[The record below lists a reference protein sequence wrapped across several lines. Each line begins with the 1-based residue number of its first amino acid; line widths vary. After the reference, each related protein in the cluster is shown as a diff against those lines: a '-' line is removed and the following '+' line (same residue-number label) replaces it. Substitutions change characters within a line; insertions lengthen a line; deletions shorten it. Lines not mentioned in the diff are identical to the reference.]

1 MPFPFENLEIHG
13 FQEVLGLVKIQS
25 KTRAIREFLRMAAD
39 RGTNIYRISEWH
51 SDCELPNRGTARSCL
66 NQYLIRGG
74 IIMSPRFYGFLW
86 VLCWVSAGI
95 IWLAGVFTMLA
106 AVGFGFIAFGLVFV
120 GMMCV
125 LPAHVSHPAA
135 KRVKLSGVARQPRDA
150 QEKHHEAA
158 SNPIHFPAHMR
169 FH

>member
-1 MPFPFENLEIHG
+1 M
-13 FQEVLGLVKIQS
+13 KIQS

-86 VLCWVSAGI
+86 ILCGVSAGI
-95 IWLAGVFTMLA
+95 LWLAGVFTMLA
-106 AVGFGFIAFGLVFV
+106 AVVFGFVAFGLVFV

-125 LPAHVSHPAA
+125 LPAQVSHPSAPRAKLPAA
-135 KRVKLSGVARQPRDA
+135 PGKVRG
-150 QEKHHEAA
+150 AA
-158 SNPIHFPAHMR
+158 NTRIYFPAGVRSH
-169 FH
+169 